1 MTAVLH
7 CPVREVHSSY
17 FCQLTDTF
25 WALQPQDHVVPSSEL
40 KTAQFVSSY
49 ATYNPDLEGRTTP
62 GRSKIQ
68 GSFITFL
75 AASDKEVFP
84 FPTT

>member
-25 WALQPQDHVVPSSEL
+25 WALQPRDHVVPSSEL
-40 KTAQFVSSY
+40 KTVQFVGSY

-62 GRSKIQ
+62 GRSKMQ

-75 AASDKEVFP
+75 TASDKEVFP